1 MLETTSNHNSNP
13 IMLRSYKYN
22 KGCDGFHISCTA
34 MPSQIPR
41 RFLSEEY
48 QSYLFPMLNMLEMSI
63 V

>member
-1 MLETTSNHNSNP
+1 METTSNPNSL
-13 IMLRSYKYN
+13 IMLRSYYN

-48 QSYLFPMLNMLEMSI
+48 QFYLFPMLNMLELSI